1 MTPEPALLPLAL
13 KLAYS
18 GFLLVLVPV
27 YWRHYGPTNFLYFC
41 DVALLL
47 TGVGLWWESPLLIS
61 MATVGILLPQ
71 LFWLLDL
78 ASRALG
84 RPISGMTAYMFD
96 ATRSRFLRGLSLF
109 HGWLPLLLLWLV
121 AQLGYDPRAWWMWS
135 LLAAV
140 LVLISYLA
148 LPPPS
153 PQRGTRP
160 VNVNYVLVREAA
172 DLDAA
177 LGLARRVPAGVS
189 AGALPAGAPAA
200 ASADAGRQMSRISPR
215 RRPSPVAAAGAPPR
229 RRRA

>member
-160 VNVNYVLVREAA
+160 VNVNYVHGLSDERPQTWMPRWAWLGVCLLGFPLV
-172 DLDAA
+172 LY
-177 LGLARRVPAGVS
+177 
-189 AGALPAGAPAA
+189 LPAHLLLQALMPAA
-200 ASADAGRQMSRISPR
+200 R
-215 RRPSPVAAAGAPPR
+215 
-229 RRRA
+229 